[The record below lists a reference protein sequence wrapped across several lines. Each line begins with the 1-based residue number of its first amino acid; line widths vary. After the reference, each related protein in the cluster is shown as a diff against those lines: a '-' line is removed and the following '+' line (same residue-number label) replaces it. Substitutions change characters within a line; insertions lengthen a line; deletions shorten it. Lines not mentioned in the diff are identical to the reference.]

1 MATLNATLTLASSDV
16 TTDPLSF
23 TLTKALT
30 VKPPNIGVSRAVA
43 TITAPTLLVPAS
55 AGNKYAYV
63 KHMSKKADGTT
74 ASTNTVN
81 IATVSNGAPVRE
93 TTTITFAAPLVSLN
107 SVTFTVDG
115 VALAPVIFTASGGSH
130 AATMTAIA
138 TAIQATAAVSVAT
151 VSGNVI
157 TVKGAVIG
165 DGFTI
170 TASSITGG
178 SSQTTVTIAETVAA
192 SGAAYAELGPGEF
205 VFLPVKA
212 TEGLS
217 AVAAGILPV
226 EGVLLEY
233 AYFTKG

>member
-1 MATLNATLTLASSDV
+1 MATLNATLTLSSTDV

-23 TLTKALT
+23 TLTSALS

-43 TITAPTLLVPAS
+43 TITAPTLLVPS
-55 AGNKYAYV
+55 TVGNKYAYV

-81 IATVSNGAPVRE
+81 LATTGAGSPVRE
-93 TTTITFAAPLVSLN
+93 ISTITFSADIVTAN
-107 SVTFTVDG
+107 SIAITING
-115 VALAPVIFTASGGSH
+115 VALTAIVF
-130 AATMTAIA
+130 ATNSATTLTAIA
-138 TAIQATAAVSVAT
+138 AAIQANANVHTAT
-151 VSGNVI
+151 VAGRVI
-157 TVKGAVIG
+157 TVKGAVAG
-165 DGFTI
+165 DAI
-170 TASSITGG
+170 TLAGVVTLGAS
-178 SSQTTVTIAETVAA
+178 QATVTVAETTAA
-192 SGAAYAELGPGEF
+192 SGAAYAELAPGEF